1 MTQHQ
6 DIDNSKLETRRS
18 SEGLSVH
25 SLEYLKSFK
34 DSERMKAGDAGDK
47 IAQYGD
53 QLTFASQT
61 FSPNYGGVNFLTSRV
76 SNEIPKSDFLN
87 QNTKIKTPST
97 ARLDGKPYC

>member
-1 MTQHQ
+1 MTQHR
-6 DIDNSKLETRRS
+6 DIDNFASESGS
-18 SEGLSVH
+18 SSGGLSAH

-34 DSERMKAGDAGDK
+34 NSERMKAADAGDK

-61 FSPNYGGVNFLTSRV
+61 FSPNYGGVNFLNSPV
-76 SNEIPKSDFLN
+76 SNEINKSDFLS
-87 QNTKIKTPST
+87 QNTKIKTSSM